1 MQKSGNIRG
10 YLLGVVAAASYGMNP
25 AFAVPLYSEGFDPM
39 SVIFWRYVLSV
50 PAVWLLLKMR
60 GGAVDVGGRRNVLG
74 VVGLGILMVVSS
86 ITLFVSY
93 TFMDVG
99 IASSLLFVY
108 PLLVALIMMTCYH
121 EPFSV
126 VTILCLLGAGVG
138 VWLLCATGA
147 EGSFSMTGFLYVV
160 GSALSYAIYLVGLSR
175 KPFNTIPVLSISFWV
190 VLAGALALG
199 LFVLCRG
206 SLVCPT
212 TPWTWYNCAM
222 LALLPTILSFL
233 CTNAAIERIGSTPTA
248 ALGAFEPVTAVMFG
262 VLMFHEVL
270 GLAQI
275 TGLVMVIVCVT
286 LVILRRQRG

>member
-1 MQKSGNIRG
+1 M
-10 YLLGVVAAASYGMNP
+10 LGVIAAASYGMNP
-25 AFAVPLYSEGFDPM
+25 AFAVPLYEEGFDPI

-50 PAVWLLLKMR
+50 PAVWLLLTMR
-60 GGAVDVGGRRNVLG
+60 KGSVDVGGRRNMLG
-74 VVGLGILMVVSS
+74 VVGLGVLMVLSS
-86 ITLFVSY
+86 IFLFVSY
-93 TFMDVG
+93 TYMDVG

-121 EPFSV
+121 EPFSIT
-126 VTILCLLGAGVG
+126 TILCLLGAGVG

-147 EGSFSMTGFLYVV
+147 QGSFSMTGFLYVFF
-160 GSALSYAIYLVGLSR
+160 SALTYAIYLVGISR
-175 KPFNTIPVLSISFWV
+175 KPICFIPVLSITFWV
-190 VLAGALALG
+190 VLSGALTLG
-199 LFVLCRG
+199 LIVVCRG

-212 TPWTWYNCAM
+212 TAWTCYNCAM

-262 VLMFHEVL
+262 VLLFHEVL
-270 GLAQI
+270 GLPQI
-275 TGLVMVIVCVT
+275 VGLAMVIVCVT